1 MVLHIRPHKVALQG
15 RWPYKTVTVN
25 DRFYCIMVLLYDRYF
40 NCVDLLLK
48 AGADVNMRV
57 NNGRTAIFQTAFS
70 TEEAMRGELESF
82 GWNYK
87 PDRQSLVKCA
97 EMFIKGGADVNV
109 VDPDYNTPLLLTARC
124 GNYPCLRLY
133 IQAGADVNKVKADT
147 GETALVLATRMGHLQ
162 CVDEL
167 LAAGARDGQGAP
179 AGQ

>member
-1 MVLHIRPHKVALQG
+1 M
-15 RWPYKTVTVN
+15 
-25 DRFYCIMVLLYDRYF
+25 
-40 NCVDLLLK
+40 DLLLK

-97 EMFIKGGADVNV
+97 DMFIRAGANVNV
-109 VDPDYNTPLLLTARC
+109 VDPDYNTPLLLAARC

-147 GETALVLATRMGHLQ
+147 GETALMIASCMGHQQ
-162 CVDEL
+162 CVNEL
-167 LAAGARDGQGAP
+167 LAAGASGGQGMGRQGMGRQP
-179 AGQ
+179 PRSRDNGCCSLS